1 LYAQGEYDDNIFLTE
16 RNEQDDFIT
25 TVSPGINLGYLTPKG
40 EIELD
45 YEFRKV
51 FYDDFSDLDYN
62 GHRARGV
69 ARMDFTSWFS
79 AGIREIYIRDEDR
92 LELTG
97 DPEFEK
103 PSVRQGRRDRYTRN
117 IVEPETT
124 FRFGENRSI
133 RLGYRNM
140 ILRNDRDNEA
150 DQDENRG
157 NALLTY
163 RFNIH
168 NGIEIFGEYITKDY
182 DKTIP
187 PRPDRDFDGYT
198 TSGRYIY
205 YFDPKTSAFVE
216 YQYVYRDFDN
226 PSLAFFDYEIHTP
239 SIGFS
244 RDLYENVTLSASA
257 GYAYRDTERP
267 GDDEEAFFGRTDL
280 VIEYKRLRLSVYG
293 ETGVD
298 EDFFTAESL
307 GFNKF
312 WRAGINAQYQL
323 LERLRV
329 RGFFY
334 VEEEDFTDIN
344 REDTTYN
351 FRGMLDYQILR
362 WLFLDLEYEYN
373 KRDSERALQDY
384 DNNRYL
390 ARLTVAYDIAEF
402 LW

>member
-1 LYAQGEYDDNIFLTE
+1 
-16 RNEQDDFIT
+16 
-25 TVSPGINLGYLTPKG
+25 
-40 EIELD
+40 
-45 YEFRKV
+45 
-51 FYDDFSDLDYN
+51 
-62 GHRARGV
+62 
-69 ARMDFTSWFS
+69 
-79 AGIREIYIRDEDR
+79 
-92 LELTG
+92 
-97 DPEFEK
+97 
-103 PSVRQGRRDRYTRN
+103 
-117 IVEPETT
+117 
-124 FRFGENRSI
+124 
-133 RLGYRNM
+133 M

-157 NALLTY
+157 NALLAY

-216 YQYVYRDFDN
+216 YQYIRRDFDN
-226 PSLAFFDYEIHTP
+226 PSPAFIDYEIHTP

-244 RDLYENVTLSASA
+244 RDLYENVTLLASA
-257 GYAYRDTERP
+257 GYAFRDAESP

-280 VIEYKRLRLSVYG
+280 VVEYKRLRLSVYG

-307 GFNKF
+307 GFNEF

-323 LERLRV
+323 LERLRI

-351 FRGMLDYQILR
+351 VRGRLDYQILR
-362 WLFLDLEYEYN
+362 WLSLDLEYEYN
-373 KRDSERALQDY
+373 KRDSDRTLQDY

-390 ARLTVAYDIAEF
+390 GRLTVAYDIAEF
-402 LW
+402 F

>member
-1 LYAQGEYDDNIFLTE
+1 
-16 RNEQDDFIT
+16 
-25 TVSPGINLGYLTPKG
+25 
-40 EIELD
+40 
-45 YEFRKV
+45 
-51 FYDDFSDLDYN
+51 
-62 GHRARGV
+62 
-69 ARMDFTSWFS
+69 
-79 AGIREIYIRDEDR
+79 
-92 LELTG
+92 
-97 DPEFEK
+97 
-103 PSVRQGRRDRYTRN
+103 
-117 IVEPETT
+117 
-124 FRFGENRSI
+124 
-133 RLGYRNM
+133 M